1 MGVISSVLG
10 LTLSAAEGAPAGV
23 VASIGVLSGLFRSR
37 EVQKVL
43 ACLASEEEALQ
54 QTVGPELLFGY
65 RLAKR
70 DVRDAIV
77 AQSAEITS
85 KVRSAA
91 ATPRGMLYKTIKE
104 VCEADLGS
112 GAMHSGRGELSL
124 HGKALLALCARACKE
139 LEAEG
144 MRTRDT
150 TFREMER
157 LRAEIARA
165 G

>member
-1 MGVISSVLG
+1 MSVISTVVGASPRAGVRASIDVLG
-10 LTLSAAEGAPAGV
+10 A
-23 VASIGVLSGLFRSR
+23 LFRTR

-43 ACLASEEEALQ
+43 ACLSSEEEALQ

-70 DVRDAIV
+70 HVRDAVV
-77 AQSAEITS
+77 AQSAEITA
-85 KVRSAA
+85 KIRNAA
-91 ATPRGMLYKTIKE
+91 ASPRGMFYRTVKE
-104 VCEADLGS
+104 VCEADLAS
-112 GAMHSGRGELSL
+112 GARHSSRGELSL
-124 HGKALLALCARACKE
+124 HGRALLALCARACKE

-144 MRTRDT
+144 MCTRDA

-157 LRAEIARA
+157 LRLEIARA

>member
-1 MGVISSVLG
+1 MGVISNV
-10 LTLSAAEGAPAGV
+10 PVAGV
-23 VASIGVLSGLFRSR
+23 WASIGVLGGLFRTR

-43 ACLASEEEALQ
+43 ACIATEEEALQ

-70 DVRDAIV
+70 HVRDAVV
-77 AQSAEITS
+77 AQSAEITD
-85 KVRSAA
+85 KIRNTAA
-91 ATPRGMLYKTIKE
+91 SPRGVLYKTIKE

-112 GAMHSGRGELSL
+112 GALHSGRGELSL

-139 LEAEG
+139 LETEG
-144 MRTRDT
+144 LRTRDV

-157 LRAEIARA
+157 LRLEIARA

>member
-1 MGVISSVLG
+1 MGVFSSVLG

-23 VASIGVLSGLFRSR
+23 LASIGVLGGLFRTK

-43 ACLASEEEALQ
+43 ACLASEEESLQ
-54 QTVGPELLFGY
+54 QTVGPEVLFGY

-70 DVRDAIV
+70 HVRDAIV
-77 AQSAEITS
+77 AQSAEITD
-85 KVRSAA
+85 KVRTEAA
-91 ATPRGMLYKTIKE
+91 SPRGMLYKTIKE

-112 GAMHSGRGELSL
+112 GAMHSSRGELSL

-139 LEAEG
+139 LEIEG
-144 MRTRDT
+144 LRTRDT

-157 LRAEIARA
+157 LRMEISRA

>member
-1 MGVISSVLG
+1 MSMISTVVGVS
-10 LTLSAAEGAPAGV
+10 PRAGV
-23 VASIGVLSGLFRSR
+23 RASIDALGGLFRTR

-43 ACLASEEEALQ
+43 ACIAGEEEALQ
-54 QTVGPELLFGY
+54 QSVGPELLFGY

-70 DVRDAIV
+70 HVRDAIV
-77 AQSAEITS
+77 AQSAEITD
-85 KVRSAA
+85 KIRNAA
-91 ATPRGMLYKTIKE
+91 ATPRGMFYKTVKE
-104 VCEADLGS
+104 VCEADHGS
-112 GAMHSGRGELSL
+112 GAMHCGRGELSM

-144 MRTRDT
+144 MRTRDA

-157 LRAEIARA
+157 LRLEIARA

>member
-1 MGVISSVLG
+1 MGVISNV
-10 LTLSAAEGAPAGV
+10 PVAGV
-23 VASIGVLSGLFRSR
+23 WASIGALGGLFRTR

-43 ACLASEEEALQ
+43 ACIATEEEALQ

-70 DVRDAIV
+70 HVRDAVV
-77 AQSAEITS
+77 AQSAEITD
-85 KVRSAA
+85 KIRNAA
-91 ATPRGMLYKTIKE
+91 ASPRGMLYKTIKE

-112 GAMHSGRGELSL
+112 GALHSGRGELSL

-139 LEAEG
+139 LETEG
-144 MRTRDT
+144 LRTRDV

-157 LRAEIARA
+157 LRLEIARA